1 MGGLGTLGQVLMTRA
16 FSLGEA
22 STVSM
27 VHYAG
32 IALSVVADFAIF
44 DVTPAVTALAGAT
57 LIVGAGVVLVQAARR
72 MPPVVAELPP
82 KAVSP

>member
-22 STVSM
+22 ATVSM

-32 IALSVVADFAIF
+32 IALSVLADFVLF
-44 DVTPAVTALAGAT
+44 DVTPAFTALIGAT
-57 LIVGAGVVLVQAARR
+57 FIVGAGVVLVRAARR
-72 MPPVVAELPP
+72 GLPVTELPS